1 MIRLRGS
8 LPALFA
14 ASLLPFWA
22 GPSCAA
28 AAKPKPKPPSIAA
41 QITQLEAA
49 REQSIA
55 TALIVKQRERAIGA
69 LDLAVGV
76 MSRGADAKQ
85 QELAESRKEQE
96 QLIGALARL
105 ARAPPEALA
114 FAPEGPVDRL
124 RSGVLIAAAVPAL
137 ANQARVLTGQISALN
152 TVKTHITTRRKD
164 VEEARSALEKSRET
178 LAQLLVKRADLT
190 SQILRDNGKPPT
202 GDKLAEKATDLL
214 DLIKRAD
221 AETDQRDKE
230 LLIRLR
236 TSGPISKGALPP
248 LDPTKPKTVRSLDAP
263 KSMMLWPVSGDLV
276 HRFGEADQ
284 YGRPSLGVSLS
295 AVPNALVVAPFDG
308 RVDFVG
314 IFRGYGL
321 ILLIRHAGGYHSLL
335 AGLGHADVTTGQW
348 LLSGEPVGALA
359 AADDKNA
366 SATFYMELRR
376 DGRPVDPQS
385 RLASRDEKTED
396 NRVRE

>member
-1 MIRLRGS
+1 MIRLRRGLLPAVIAALVS
-8 LPALFA
+8 LPAGPGGA
-14 ASLLPFWA
+14 AP
-22 GPSCAA
+22 
-28 AAKPKPKPPSIAA
+28 PKPAPLDA
-41 QITQLEAA
+41 QIAQLDAT
-49 REQSIA
+49 REQCIA
-55 TALIVKQRERAIGA
+55 TALAVKQRERSIGA

-76 MSRGADAKQ
+76 MSRGAESKQ
-85 QELAESRKEQE
+85 QELVETRKEQE

-137 ANQARVLTGQISALN
+137 ANQARMLTGQLSALN
-152 TVKTHITTRRKD
+152 TVKTHITTRRNEVD
-164 VEEARSALEKSRET
+164 DARAALDKSRET
-178 LAQLLVKRADLT
+178 LAQLIAKRTELT
-190 SQILRDNGKPPT
+190 SQILHDDGKPPT
-202 GDKLAEKATDLL
+202 GEKLAEQASDLF

-221 AETDQRDKE
+221 AEADRRDKE

-236 TSGPISKGALPP
+236 TSGPITKGASPP
-248 LDPTKPKTVRSLDAP
+248 LDPTKPKALRSLDTP
-263 KSMMLWPVSGDLV
+263 KTTMLWPVSGDLV

-284 YGRPSLGVSLS
+284 YGRPSQGLTLS
-295 AVPNALVVAPFDG
+295 AVPNALIVSPFDG
-308 RVDFVG
+308 RIDFIG
-314 IFRGYGL
+314 TFRGYGL
-321 ILLIRHAGGYHSLL
+321 ILIIRHSGGYHSLL
-335 AGLGHADVTTGQW
+335 AGLGHADVTIGQW
-348 LLSGEPVGALA
+348 LLSGEPVGTLA
-359 AADDKNA
+359 GADDKNA